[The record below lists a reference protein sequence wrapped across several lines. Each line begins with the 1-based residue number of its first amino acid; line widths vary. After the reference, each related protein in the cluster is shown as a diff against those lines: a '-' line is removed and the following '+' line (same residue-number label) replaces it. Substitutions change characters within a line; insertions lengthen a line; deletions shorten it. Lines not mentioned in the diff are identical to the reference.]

1 MANLLSICHWSFVIG
16 HLELANPEALE
27 LRSLRGKR
35 RSGVRQAGDFP
46 EAGLFRRNHSDHHLR
61 GVTVNQELTI
71 SGHRVLRR
79 TKLGNSGGVGLKLV
93 YGGYVRNSGFSLP

>member
-1 MANLLSICHWSFVIG
+1 MTDGKSLVYLSLVICHWSFVIG

-46 EAGLFRRNHSDHHLR
+46 EAGLFRRNHSDHHLG

-79 TKLGNSGGVGLKLV
+79 TKLENSGGVGLKL
-93 YGGYVRNSGFSLP
+93 L

>member
-1 MANLLSICHWSFVIG
+1 MTDGKSLVYLSLVICHWSFVIG

-61 GVTVNQELTI
+61 GVTVNQELAI

-79 TKLGNSGGVGLKLV
+79 TKLGNSGGVGLKL
-93 YGGYVRNSGFSLP
+93 L